1 MKAIQPITSWSNGQ
15 QLQAN
20 TFNMISINDNLTTS
34 ATFYYQ
40 ILAVTTDAEGNES
53 SIQVAEG
60 NLTMSGEEYQ
70 IWGDAIDINQ
80 AAYTWGAYQLNLTL
94 V

>member
-15 QLQAN
+15 QVQAN
-20 TFNMISINDNLTTS
+20 IFNMISINDNLTTS

-40 ILAVTTDAEGNES
+40 ILAVTTDAEGVTS

-70 IWGDAIDINQ
+70 IWGDATDINQ